1 MLYLNNLSWQTLV
14 KWAVTIVPIWFVGMT
29 LYQRIYA
36 CRDEK
41 TAQRAWFLAG
51 LLEWPVMAF
60 MGVALGVLAR
70 VAAEQGM
77 FSAVDPETGL
87 PMVMPVGLMGLILA
101 AYFSAILSTVDN
113 CLMACSGNLVNDIL
127 VTLLGLDP
135 NGKSM
140 LRLSQLSTL
149 LLGVMALLLASQM
162 AFVLDLDPNLFG
174 LSASMFAIALC
185 QLIWGRKSIFSAE
198 GYNA

>member
-70 VAAEQGM
+70 VAA
-77 FSAVDPETGL
+77 
-87 PMVMPVGLMGLILA
+87 
-101 AYFSAILSTVDN
+101 
-113 CLMACSGNLVNDIL
+113 
-127 VTLLGLDP
+127 
-135 NGKSM
+135 
-140 LRLSQLSTL
+140 
-149 LLGVMALLLASQM
+149 
-162 AFVLDLDPNLFG
+162 
-174 LSASMFAIALC
+174 
-185 QLIWGRKSIFSAE
+185 
-198 GYNA
+198 